1 MVEIALQKARCVWIL
16 IFGILRYFWNYA
28 IQSHIFSTVTRK
40 ATLSRP
46 VQRKPSLLL
55 SPRPF
60 GRPDTQ
66 ASTKVTRHLL
76 YVNYFISFP
85 RRSPV
90 AEVRFILC
98 CLLDLYIS
106 DSETQKLIIVSAA
119 LIYNKNKGKC
129 LASN

>member
-1 MVEIALQKARCVWIL
+1 MESA
-16 IFGILRYFWNYA
+16 
-28 IQSHIFSTVTRK
+28 
-40 ATLSRP
+40 
-46 VQRKPSLLL
+46 PSLLL
-55 SPRPF
+55 SPRPV

-85 RRSPV
+85 RGSSV

-98 CLLDLYIS
+98 CLLDLYIL
-106 DSETQKLIIVSAA
+106 DSETPKLIIVSAA
-119 LIYNKNKGKC
+119 LIYNKGKC

>member
-66 ASTKVTRHLL
+66 ASRKVTRHLL

-85 RRSPV
+85 RGSLV

-106 DSETQKLIIVSAA
+106 DSETPKLIIVSAA
-119 LIYNKNKGKC
+119 LIYNKGKC
-129 LASN
+129 SASN